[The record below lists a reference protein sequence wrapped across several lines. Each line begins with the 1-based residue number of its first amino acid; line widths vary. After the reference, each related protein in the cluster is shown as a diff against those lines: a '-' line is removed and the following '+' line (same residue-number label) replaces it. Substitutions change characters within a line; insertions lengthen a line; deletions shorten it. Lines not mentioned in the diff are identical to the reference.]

1 MNIVGI
7 AGLALVTAVIAV
19 MLRRYNAEYS
29 IVITITAGVIILVQI
44 LANIVPAIRQI
55 NQLLAST
62 GLSSDYAL
70 ILFKTLGICFLAQFA
85 ADSCRDAGESA
96 LASKVEL
103 AGKLSIVI
111 LALPLFEKIASTALA
126 LIGGRT

>member
-1 MNIVGI
+1 MNVIGI
-7 AGLALVTAVIAV
+7 AGLALVSAVIAV
-19 MLRRYNAEYS
+19 MLRRYNQEYAV
-29 IVITITAGVIILVQI
+29 VISITAGVIILVQI
-44 LANIVPAIRQI
+44 LANIVPAVRQI
-55 NQLLAST
+55 NSLLTAAQMPT
-62 GLSSDYAL
+62 EYGI

-103 AGKLSIVI
+103 AGKISIVI

-126 LIGGRT
+126 LIGG

>member
-7 AGLALVTAVIAV
+7 AGIAICAAVVAA
-19 MLRRYNAEYS
+19 MLRRYNQEYAVMVVVAAG
-29 IVITITAGVIILVQI
+29 IVILLEMLSS
-44 LANIVPAIRQI
+44 LAPAIRQI
-55 NQLLAST
+55 RTLLSAA

-103 AGKLSIVI
+103 AGKITIVV
-111 LALPLFEKIASTALA
+111 LALPLFEKIAKTAVG
-126 LIGGRT
+126 LIGAS

>member
-1 MNIVGI
+1 MNIIGI

-19 MLRRYNAEYS
+19 LLRRYNQEYAVVVS
-29 IVITITAGVIILVQI
+29 ITAGVVILVQI
-44 LANIVPAIRQI
+44 LANILPAIRQI
-55 NQLLAST
+55 NDLLSAAQLS
-62 GLSSDYAL
+62 GEYAL

-85 ADSCRDAGESA
+85 ADSCRDAGETA

-103 AGKLSIVI
+103 AGKLCIVL

-126 LIGGRT
+126 LIGG

>member
-1 MNIVGI
+1 MNVIGI
-7 AGLALVTAVIAV
+7 AGLALVSAVIAV
-19 MLRRYNAEYS
+19 MLRRYNQEYAVVVS
-29 IVITITAGVIILVQI
+29 ITAGVIILVQI

-55 NQLLAST
+55 NSLLTATQLPSEY
-62 GLSSDYAL
+62 GI

-103 AGKLSIVI
+103 AGKLSIVL

-126 LIGGRT
+126 LIGG

>member
-1 MNIVGI
+1 MNVIGI
-7 AGLALVTAVIAV
+7 AGLALVSAVIAV
-19 MLRRYNAEYS
+19 MLRRYNQEYAVVVS
-29 IVITITAGVIILVQI
+29 ITAGVIILVQI

-55 NQLLAST
+55 NSLLTATQLPSEY
-62 GLSSDYAL
+62 GI

-103 AGKLSIVI
+103 AGKLCIVL

-126 LIGGRT
+126 LIGG

>member
-1 MNIVGI
+1 MNIIGI

-19 MLRRYNAEYS
+19 LLRRYNQEYAVVVS
-29 IVITITAGVIILVQI
+29 ITAGVVILVQI
-44 LANIVPAIRQI
+44 LANILPAIRQI
-55 NQLLAST
+55 NDLLSAAQLS
-62 GLSSDYAL
+62 GEYAL

-103 AGKLSIVI
+103 AGKLCIVL

-126 LIGGRT
+126 LIGG

>member
-1 MNIVGI
+1 MNIIGI

-19 MLRRYNAEYS
+19 LLRRYNQEYAVVVS
-29 IVITITAGVIILVQI
+29 ITAGVVILVQI
-44 LANIVPAIRQI
+44 LANIMPAIRQI
-55 NQLLAST
+55 NDLLSAAQLS
-62 GLSSDYAL
+62 GEYAL

-103 AGKLSIVI
+103 AGKLCIVL

-126 LIGGRT
+126 LIGG

>member
-1 MNIVGI
+1 MNVIGI
-7 AGLALVTAVIAV
+7 AGLALVSAVIAV
-19 MLRRYNAEYS
+19 MLRRYNQEYAVVVS
-29 IVITITAGVIILVQI
+29 ITAGVIILVQI

-55 NQLLAST
+55 NSLLTAAQMPT
-62 GLSSDYAL
+62 EYGI
-70 ILFKTLGICFLAQFA
+70 ILFKTLGICFLAHFA

-103 AGKLSIVI
+103 AGKISIVI

-126 LIGGRT
+126 LIGG